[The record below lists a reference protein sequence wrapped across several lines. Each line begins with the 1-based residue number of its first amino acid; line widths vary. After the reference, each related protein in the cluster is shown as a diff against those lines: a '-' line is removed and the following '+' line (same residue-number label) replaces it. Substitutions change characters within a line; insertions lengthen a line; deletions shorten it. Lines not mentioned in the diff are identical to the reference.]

1 MAGLT
6 KIESY
11 LIDLGISYEEV
22 GSNTW
27 LIDDHEKG
35 LPSVIA
41 SLADPVVV
49 ISAKVM
55 QIPSADREAFFRELL
70 TLNGGELLHGA
81 YALEGEDVVLIDTL
95 EYGTMDKSEFEASLD
110 AIGFALSEHYP
121 RLSRFS
127 TNK

>member
-22 GSNTW
+22 SPNTW
-27 LIDDHEKG
+27 LIDDEEKG

-55 QIPSADREAFFRELL
+55 RTPTADREAFFHELL

>member
-6 KIESY
+6 KVESY

-22 GSNTW
+22 GLNTW
-27 LIDDHEKG
+27 LMDDQDKG

-55 QIPSADREAFFRELL
+55 KVPASNREALFRELL
-70 TLNGGELLHGA
+70 TLNSGQLLHGA

-95 EYGTMDKSEFEASLD
+95 EYGTMDKSEFEASID

-121 RLSRFS
+121 RLSRFGAS
-127 TNK
+127 Q